1 MPVVA
6 PAQGRL
12 SARVGGVKGI
22 DVARL
27 GLRVTIGATMIAH
40 GVRHGRSL
48 DGTARWF
55 SSIGF
60 RQPRLQAMASAAV
73 ETGAGA
79 ALIAGAGTPV
89 AASAV
94 VGTLAVAAR
103 TVHLPNGFFITT
115 EGYEYVLNLSVA
127 SVALAALGPG
137 DLSVDRLLGIH
148 EKLTPARRA
157 ALAAGLGLGA
167 AAVQLAAFWRAPAP
181 PAPERPPTLPSGT
194 HPPRRLTLPVAHEA
208 HAPSLTTHRQS
219 L

>member
-1 MPVVA
+1 MA
-6 PAQGRL
+6 PSQGRL
-12 SARVGGVKGI
+12 SARVGAVKGI

-40 GVRHGRSL
+40 GVRHGRTL

-73 ETGAGA
+73 ETGTGV
-79 ALIAGAGTPV
+79 ALIAGAGTPI

-103 TVHLPNGFFITT
+103 TVHLPNGFFITK

-167 AAVQLAAFWRAPAP
+167 AALQLAVFWRAPVPAE
-181 PAPERPPTLPSGT
+181 PAPASSASEN
-194 HPPRRLTLPVAHEA
+194 E
-208 HAPSLTTHRQS
+208 
-219 L
+219 

>member
-1 MPVVA
+1 M
-6 PAQGRL
+6 
-12 SARVGGVKGI
+12 KGI

-40 GVRHGRSL
+40 GVRHGRTL

-103 TVHLPNGFFITT
+103 TVHLPNGFFVNQ

-127 SVALAALGPG
+127 SLALAALGPG
-137 DLSVDRLLGIH
+137 DLSADRLLGLH
-148 EKLTPARRA
+148 DTLTPARRA

-167 AAVQLAAFWRAPAP
+167 AALQLAVFWRAPE
-181 PAPERPPTLPSGT
+181 PEPSEG
-194 HPPRRLTLPVAHEA
+194 PEA
-208 HAPSLTTHRQS
+208 S
-219 L
+219 